1 MLANHEITNEDL
13 AAEAWQEWAE
23 EQGDLQEAI
32 ERRRA
37 DAHRAEA
44 EAAEDE
50 AQAERYN
57 RWLMQSAFRDVNYL
71 LVDLGEDD

>member
-13 AAEAWQEWAE
+13 AAEAWQDWAE

-37 DAHRAEA
+37 DARRVEA
-44 EAAEDE
+44 EAAEAE
-50 AQAERYN
+50 AQAARYN

-71 LVDLGEDD
+71 LVDLGEEN